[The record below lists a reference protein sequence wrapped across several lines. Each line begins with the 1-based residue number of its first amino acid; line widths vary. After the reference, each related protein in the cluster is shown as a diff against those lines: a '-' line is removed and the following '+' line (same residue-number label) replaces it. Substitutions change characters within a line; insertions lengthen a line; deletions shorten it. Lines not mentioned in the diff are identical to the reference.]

1 MTTFLRE
8 RIDAPTLIAAVG
20 LAIMGLIS
28 IYSATFDAKMS
39 ELFFKQLVATGIGVV
54 LLAAAA
60 LTPLRT
66 LQRMSLPVYFL
77 AILMLFTVLL
87 IGKQVSGSQS
97 WLQVGPFSVQP
108 AEFAKVATVLALA
121 VYLSRSD
128 VQLVR
133 TKDIL
138 IPAVIVLVPV
148 ALILKQPDMGTAMIF
163 FGMLLPVLYWGGSSL
178 FTILALVSP
187 GVVAIAA
194 LIGPTTFFISV
205 VVLGILLWITK
216 HNTISA
222 ALLFSVMVLVGI
234 SVQSIHSRLRPY
246 QQKRIETFLDPNAD
260 PLGAGYNV
268 LQSKIAIGSGGFF
281 GKGYLQGTQTQLN
294 FIPAQWT
301 DFIFCVPGEELGFV
315 GAACILLLFGLLL
328 YSGIRIASIVKNAY
342 ASFVAVGITGVFATH
357 IFINIGMALGLTPV
371 VGVPL
376 PFLSYGG
383 SALVADMIMIGL
395 LLNLYAHRKEY

>member
-1 MTTFLRE
+1 MMTFVRE
-8 RIDAPTLIAAVG
+8 RFDLPTLVAACV
-20 LAIMGLIS
+20 LTIMGLIS

-54 LLAAAA
+54 VMIATA
-60 LTPLRT
+60 LMPLRT
-66 LQRMSLPVYFL
+66 LQRISLPTYFL
-77 AILMLFTVLL
+77 AILLLVTVLL

-97 WLQVGPFSVQP
+97 WFHVGPFSVQP

-128 VQLVR
+128 VHLSR
-133 TKDIL
+133 TKDIF
-138 IPAVIVLVPV
+138 IPALIVLVPV
-148 ALILKQPDMGTAMIF
+148 ALILKQPDVGTAMIF
-163 FGMLLPVLYWGGSSL
+163 FGLLLPVLYWGGASL

-205 VVLGILLWITK
+205 VVLGVLLWLTK
-216 HNTISA
+216 QNTIFAA
-222 ALLFSVMVLVGI
+222 ALFSFIVLVGI
-234 SVQSIHSRLRPY
+234 SVQSIYSQLRPY

-268 LQSKIAIGSGGFF
+268 LQSKIAIGSGGFW

-315 GAACILLLFGLLL
+315 GATGLLLLFGLLL
-328 YSGIRIASIVKNAY
+328 HSGVRIAASVKNSY
-342 ASFVAVGITGVFATH
+342 ASFVAIGITGIFATH
-357 IFINIGMALGLTPV
+357 IFMNIGMALGLMPV
-371 VGVPL
+371 VGIPL

-383 SALVADMIMIGL
+383 SALVANMMMVGL